1 MSNNG
6 MLQEYFD
13 FTESELEENRQG
25 RVTEEQALIIKER
38 TQKYNNLAVAITL
51 LLLAVVVGII
61 LNSTSDVKD
70 FPIMETMSIPLMI
83 AGGVVIFLVLRTV
96 SKNDFSVQKV
106 EGKVN
111 FVWVEERTRGSW
123 KTGDATVSRFK
134 MRVGG
139 KSFDVREELM
149 DIIDSGERY
158 RFFYT
163 SGGDILSAE
172 VLEKT

>member
-1 MSNNG
+1 MSNNEK
-6 MLQEYFD
+6 LQEYFD

-25 RVTEEQALIIKER
+25 RVTEEQGLIIKER
-38 TQKYNNLAVAITL
+38 TQKYNNLALAGTL
-51 LLLAVVVGII
+51 ILLAVAFGII

-70 FPIMETMSIPLMI
+70 YPIMDAMTVPIII
-83 AGGVVIFLVLRTV
+83 AGGVVIFLLLRTA
-96 SKNDFSVQKV
+96 SKNDFTVQKV

-111 FVWVEERTRGSW
+111 FAWVEERTRGSW
-123 KTGDATVSRFK
+123 KTGDTPVSRFK

-149 DIIDSGERY
+149 DIIDPGERY

-163 SGGDILSAE
+163 SGGDILSVE

>member
-1 MSNNG
+1 MSNNE
-6 MLQEYFD
+6 MLREYFD

-25 RVTEEQALIIKER
+25 CVTEEQGLIIKER
-38 TQKYNNLAVAITL
+38 TQKYNNLAVAVTL
-51 LLLAVVVGII
+51 IMLFLAFVII

-70 FPIMETMSIPLMI
+70 VSVMEAMTMPLII
-83 AGGVVIFLVLRTV
+83 AGGVVIFLIIRTA

-123 KTGDATVSRFK
+123 KTGDTPVSRFK

-149 DIIDSGERY
+149 DIIDQGDRY

>member
-1 MSNNG
+1 MSNNE

-38 TQKYNNLAVAITL
+38 TQKYNNLAVAVMLIM
-51 LLLAVVVGII
+51 LAVAFVII

-70 FPIMETMSIPLMI
+70 FPIMEAMAIPLII
-83 AGGVVIFLVLRTV
+83 AGAVVVFLILRTV
-96 SKNDFSVQKV
+96 SKNDLTVQKV

-111 FVWVEERTRGSW
+111 FVWVEERTREAGNLGY
-123 KTGDATVSRFK
+123 TTVSRFK
-134 MRVGG
+134 MRVGRI
-139 KSFDVREELM
+139 SFDVREELM
-149 DIIDSGERY
+149 DIIDQGNCY

-172 VLEKT
+172 VVDG